1 MTYERLSKKALRLMR
16 MTSAMTL
23 FFCLLAAAA
32 AARYLYTA
40 GFTTAAYAV
49 IACALGCAV
58 ALFFIVPPLRHKR
71 YRYHIGKDRI
81 EIMEGLLF
89 TRRTIIPV
97 DRIYQ
102 IDIRRGPLYN
112 LAGVAK
118 VVVTTAG
125 SAAAFRFLE
134 PEKADEIALY
144 LNETVSGKIRSEAPG
159 DV

>member
-16 MTSAMTL
+16 ITCAVSL

-32 AARYLYTA
+32 AAGYLYLA
-40 GFTTAAYAV
+40 GHMAAAVAV
-49 IACALGCAV
+49 IICALAAAV
-58 ALFFIVPPLRHKR
+58 AVFLIVPPLRHKR
-71 YRYHIGKDRI
+71 YRYHIGPDRI
-81 EIMEGLLF
+81 EIIEGLLF
-89 TRRTIIPV
+89 IRRTIIPI
-97 DRIYQ
+97 DRIHQ
-102 IDIRRGPLYN
+102 IDIRRGPLDN

-134 PEKADEIALY
+134 PERADEIALY
-144 LNETVSGKIRSEAPG
+144 LNESVTGKIRAEAPG